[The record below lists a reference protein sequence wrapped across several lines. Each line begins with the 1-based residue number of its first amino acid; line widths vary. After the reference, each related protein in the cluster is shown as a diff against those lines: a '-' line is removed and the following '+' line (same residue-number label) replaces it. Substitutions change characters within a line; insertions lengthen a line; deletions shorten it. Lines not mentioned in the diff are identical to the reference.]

1 MRYLWRGNVFM
12 DKKREPDTTGGD
24 VKWVAPTAKPE
35 GETPRVLVYDRWCK
49 GCGICVEFCPRK
61 VLRLSENGKAE
72 VVAADRCIRC
82 GLCEMLCPDFA
93 ITAPD
98 RKVGSAA

>member
-1 MRYLWRGNVFM
+1 M
-12 DKKREPDTTGGD
+12 DKRREPVAAGSE
-24 VKWVAPTAKPE
+24 VKWTAPTTKPE
-35 GETPRVLVYDRWCK
+35 GEAPKILIYGRWCK

-61 VLRLSENGKAE
+61 VLRLSESGKAE
-72 VVAADRCIRC
+72 VVAADRCTRC

-98 RKVGSAA
+98 KKGQSAA